1 MEPPGPDLV
10 EPSASPP
17 PSSPGPGLVGPAASP
32 PPRAADLVLVPP
44 SPAPPQRHAPAPC
57 WVKSRAPPQRRPPTP
72 CLVKSPAPP
81 QRRPPGPCLVPSP
94 ATQPGCALVRR
105 EPSSQATRGPGWLVL
120 DRFVHRTSRRHGVV
134 EGDATTSEISD
145 DCVGRPIRVSLR
157 VADPPALSRL
167 YLHWTGRP
175 AIKKMMEPNVVTAH
189 RNSIL
194 FKVTVPFEDP
204 ETWHYASC
212 FPVDYFVYS
221 AAASSPPSLIRLPPC
236 FEGGAVNPQVDE
248 MFRPYRNQRQRT
260 MMDQDMGLL
269 CHGNDDGE
277 FTVADLGHRYW
288 EDVELCVLHHKPLSG
303 SRDDDMEWRVK
314 KLPIPSGL
322 NKKLRSFWSDTVVA
336 VDERHL
342 CWVDYY
348 QGLLLIDVLTES
360 PQLQYI
366 PLPAEALQS
375 RRPYIDALSPDPFR
389 CVSVIHTGIIKLVC
403 VIAHSRSAFTI
414 KTWAFDFCRGQW
426 KDCHGAMDSNE
437 FFGLYGPAQSNL
449 PQVKPCFPVVSLI
462 NPHIIC
468 FLLKEE
474 DQHTIWM
481 IAVDMKKKV
490 LKSSALYI
498 NEEEEEGYS
507 SQRDI
512 RYIFRGDD
520 FIPSRFSSYLRK
532 DGITR

>member
-1 MEPPGPDLV
+1 MRRRQDAAAAAAAAARLRPP
-10 EPSASPP
+10 PSLSVSVIIKLQSASWKNPGGGIPSGGNAPAGLSRDPPASPP
-17 PSSPGPGLVGPAASP
+17 PPPLAAGP
-32 PPRAADLVLVPP
+32 D
-44 SPAPPQRHAPAPC
+44 
-57 WVKSRAPPQRRPPTP
+57 
-72 CLVKSPAPP
+72 
-81 QRRPPGPCLVPSP
+81 
-94 ATQPGCALVRR
+94 
-105 EPSSQATRGPGWLVL
+105 WLVL

-134 EGDATTSEISD
+134 EGTSEISD

-175 AIKKMMEPNVVTAH
+175 AIIKMMEPNVVTAH

-212 FPVDYFVYS
+212 FPLDYFVYS
-221 AAASSPPSLIRLPPC
+221 AASSSTPSLIRLPPC

-269 CHGNDDGE
+269 CHDDDGE

-288 EDVELCVLHHKPLSG
+288 EDVELCVLHHHAPRSG
-303 SRDDDMEWRVK
+303 SRDEHMDEWRVK

-366 PLPAEALQS
+366 PLPAEALQC
-375 RRPYIDALSPDPFR
+375 RRPYIDALTPDPFR

-403 VIAHSRSAFTI
+403 IMAAHKGSPSAFTI
-414 KTWAFDFCRGQW
+414 KTWTLNFSQGEW
-426 KDCHGAMDSNE
+426 MDCGLTMDTHE
-437 FFGLYGPAQSNL
+437 FFGLYGSAQSNL
-449 PQVKPCFPVVSLI
+449 PQVKPRFPVVSLVD
-462 NPHIIC
+462 PHVFC

-474 DQHTIWM
+474 DHHVIWM
-481 IAVDMKKKV
+481 IAVDMKKK
-490 LKSSALYI
+490 LLQSSALYI
-498 NEEEEEGYS
+498 NEEEEEGCS
-507 SQRDI
+507 SQRER

-520 FIPSRFSSYLRK
+520 FVPSRFSSYLRNS
-532 DGITR
+532 DGITW